1 MSVIPENLL
10 LSSLNAANRDLL
22 LAHSTAV
29 ELPLRSPLYEA
40 ERTPKFAYFM
50 TSGIAS
56 VVTTMAEGGTAEVV
70 VIGREGL
77 VGSLHLLGTAPV
89 QTRCFMQLAGTALRI
104 PLSDLR
110 EVFRTSEEIRDRILE
125 FVQQQTSCISQIAGC
140 NRLHGAEERLARW
153 LLMVHDRMDS
163 DVLNLTQEFLA
174 EMLGAQRTTVTMVA
188 GMLQESGLIEYR
200 RGHVKI
206 KSRENLEAAACDCYQ
221 IAKRLLASLY
231 SRNGLGPVAIRTKL
245 S

>member
-1 MSVIPENLL
+1 MQTTPENLL
-10 LSSLNAANRDLL
+10 LSSLTAANRDLL

-29 ELPLRSPLYEA
+29 DLPIRTALYEA

-70 VIGREGL
+70 VIGKEGL
-77 VGSLHLLGTAPV
+77 VGSLHLLGAAPV
-89 QTRCFMQLAGTALRI
+89 PTRCFMQLSGSALRI

-110 EVFRTSEEIRDRILE
+110 EAFRTSEEIRDKVLE
-125 FVQQQTSCISQIAGC
+125 FVQQQALCISQIAGC

-153 LLMVHDRMDS
+153 LLMVHDRIDS
-163 DVLNLTQEFLA
+163 DILNLTQEFLA

-188 GMLQESGLIEYR
+188 GVLQQSGLIEYR
-200 RGHVKI
+200 RGHVRI
-206 KSRENLEAAACDCYQ
+206 KSHEKLEEAACDCYQ
-221 IAKRLLASLY
+221 VTKRLYVGLY
-231 SRNGLGPVAIRTKL
+231 SKNGLGPVDML
-245 S
+245 HD

>member
-1 MSVIPENLL
+1 MPSTPENLL

-22 LAHSTAV
+22 LAHLTAV

-89 QTRCFMQLAGTALRI
+89 QTRCFMQLTGTGLRI
-104 PLSDLR
+104 PLSDLQ
-110 EVFRTSEEIRDRILE
+110 EAFRTSEEIRDRILE

-188 GMLQESGLIEYR
+188 GVLQESGLIEYR
-200 RGHVKI
+200 RGHVRI
-206 KSRENLEAAACDCYQ
+206 KSRERLEEAACDCYQ
-221 IAKRLLASLY
+221 VAKRLYAGLY
-231 SRNGLGPVAIRTKL
+231 NKNGLPQSSQGHQ
-245 S
+245 

>member
-1 MSVIPENLL
+1 MPLTTENLL
-10 LSSLNAANRDLL
+10 LSSLDAANRDLL
-22 LAHSTAV
+22 LAQSTAV
-29 ELPLRSPLYEA
+29 ELPLRSSLYEA
-40 ERTPKFAYFM
+40 EQTPKFAYFM

-56 VVTTMAEGGTAEVV
+56 VVTTMAEGGSAEVV

-89 QTRCFMQLAGTALRI
+89 QTRCFIQLTGTAVKI

-110 EVFRTSEEIRDRILE
+110 EAFRSSEQIRDRILE
-125 FVQQQTSCISQIAGC
+125 FVQQQTLCISQIAGC

-153 LLMVHDRMDS
+153 LLMVHDRTDS

-188 GMLQESGLIEYR
+188 GVLQESGLIEYR

-206 KSRENLEAAACDCYQ
+206 KSRERLEEAACDCYQ
-221 IAKRLLASLY
+221 VAKRLYIGLY
-231 SRNGLGPVAIRTKL
+231 AKNGVAQP

>member
-1 MSVIPENLL
+1 MLSPPENLL
-10 LSSLNAANRDLL
+10 LSSLSTASRDLL
-22 LAHSTAV
+22 FAHSTAI
-29 ELPLRSPLYEA
+29 ELPLRSTLYEA

-50 TSGIAS
+50 RSGIAS
-56 VVTTMAEGGTAEVV
+56 VVTTMVEGGTAEVV

-77 VGSLHLLGTAPV
+77 VGSLHLLGTAAV
-89 QTRCFMQLAGTALRI
+89 QTRCFMQLTGAALRI

-125 FVQQQTSCISQIAGC
+125 FVQQQTLCISQIAGC

-188 GMLQESGLIEYR
+188 GVLQESGLIEYR
-200 RGHVKI
+200 RGHVRI
-206 KSRENLEAAACDCYQ
+206 KNRESLEAAACDCYQ
-221 IAKRLLASLY
+221 VTKRLYAGLY
-231 SRNGLGPVAIRTKL
+231 NNNGLGQSPPLGHK
-245 S
+245 